1 MNNPMTHS
9 KINKKCDQKP
19 LYKHKHNLDENKT
32 KGKRSSYYFNEAFFS
47 PFNKSKLPEVN

>member
-1 MNNPMTHS
+1 MTHS

-47 PFNKSKLPEVN
+47 PFNKSKLPEVK